1 MDPAKQKNYVKM
13 FNFKYLQ
20 DKFGGENGQ
29 VTKQTT

>member
-20 DKFGGENGQ
+20 DKFGGGEWTSN
-29 VTKQTT
+29 